1 MTKTSQLQ
9 FNFNRI
15 GRGGAF
21 DGWYFGPR
29 MTSDSSGNC
38 ASSDA
43 ESSDAADSTGSHPSA
58 K

>member
-1 MTKTSQLQ
+1 MAGISDQE
-9 FNFNRI
+9 
-15 GRGGAF
+15 
-21 DGWYFGPR
+21 
-29 MTSDSSGNC
+29 MTSHSSGNC